1 MLRYHAAWVLPIASA
16 PIRDGWVAVD
26 GGRIVATG
34 PPGAVGWRAPSATSD
49 RVALLPGLVNAH
61 THLELSYLR
70 DAVPPASEF
79 VTWIRAVMAAR
90 RSRPDPGC
98 AEILEA
104 LDRGIAEAVR
114 CGTAL
119 VGDISNTLVT
129 FAPLVRS
136 PLSGVV
142 FYELLKFNPPDAA
155 ALVDQAL
162 EQIHA
167 PRGRVRRARQPG
179 GARAV
184 LGRARGLARHAPGD
198 GPRPEPVA
206 VQRAPVGVAGRSR
219 VHRHRRRPVAGAAR
233 RGRAPG
239 IRHGPRQA

>member
-16 PIRDGWVAVD
+16 PQRDGWVAVD

-34 PPGAVGWRAPSATSD
+34 RRVPSDGAAERDLGS
-49 RVALLPGLVNAH
+49 VALLPGVVNAH

-90 RSRPDPGC
+90 RLRPDPGC
-98 AEILEA
+98 AEIIES
-104 LDRGIAEAVR
+104 LDRGIDEAVR

-119 VGDISNTLVT
+119 VGDISNTLVP

-155 ALVDQAL
+155 ALVAQAL

-167 PRGRVRRARQPG
+167 LAAESGVRAS
-179 GARAV
+179 
-184 LGRARGLARHAPGD
+184 LAAHAPYS
-198 GPRPEPVA
+198 VA
-206 VQRAPVGVAGRSR
+206 PAVFRALRLAMDRDVSLSPCSVHLSESSGRSGL
-219 VHRHRRRPVAGAAR
+219 HRHRRRTVAGAAR
-233 RGRAPG
+233 RRRGLGSR
-239 IRHGPRQA
+239 RGPRQA